1 MDKSKVSDNIL
12 IYLKYN
18 GPQTAQQ
25 LSAAFEV
32 TPMAIRQHL
41 YIHNKNGLVDF
52 YDVKSQRGRPKRLW
66 QLTTKSQLQYAN
78 NAAQQM
84 SLLMSDLISSHSV
97 SMATLKKCYV
107 QTLLSRYPKTIKL
120 IHAKA
125 RGIDFDLVI
134 GQLAKEAN
142 QLGYLFEYAVFAKG
156 EYKLIEHH
164 EPLHELCSMQSFIKE
179 IEINKFQVLL
189 GQYFDVTMINHIL
202 IGHFASEYHLI
213 ARNE

>member
-1 MDKSKVSDNIL
+1 M
-12 IYLKYN
+12 KYN

-66 QLTTKSQLQYAN
+66 RLTAKSQLQYAN
-78 NAAQQM
+78 NAAEQM
-84 SLLMSDLISSHSV
+84 SFLINDLMSSHSV
-97 SMATLKKCYV
+97 SMATLKKCYTK
-107 QTLLSRYPKTIKL
+107 TLLSRYTKTTKL
-120 IHAKA
+120 IQTQAK
-125 RGIDFDLVI
+125 GINYDLLI
-134 GQLAKEAN
+134 SQLAKEAN
-142 QLGYLFEYAVFAKG
+142 QLGYMFEYAVLSKG

-164 EPLHELCSMQSFIKE
+164 EPLHQLSTMNSFIKD

-189 GQYFDVTMINHIL
+189 GQYFEVNMINHIL
-202 IGHFASEYHLI
+202 NGHFASEYHLT
-213 ARNE
+213 ARR

>member
-1 MDKSKVSDNIL
+1 M
-12 IYLKYN
+12 KYN

-78 NAAQQM
+78 NAAKQM
-84 SLLMSDLISSHSV
+84 SFLMNDLMASHSV
-97 SMATLKKCYV
+97 SMTTLKKCYT
-107 QTLLSRYPKTIKL
+107 QTLLSRYPKTTKSIQ
-120 IHAKA
+120 AKV
-125 RGIDFDLVI
+125 IDYDLVM

-164 EPLHELCSMQSFIKE
+164 EPLHELCSLQSFIKE
-179 IEINKFQVLL
+179 IEINKFQILL
-189 GQYFDVTMINHIL
+189 GQYFEVTTINHIL
-202 IGHFASEYHLI
+202 TGHFASEYHLI
-213 ARNE
+213 ARNK